1 MVLSDGNFLE
11 AMTFADWLF
20 VGVLDAF
27 AFLYCYHIGRESV
40 PDKSE
45 PPSPPPRSG
54 QPVHR

>member
-1 MVLSDGNFLE
+1 MAIASVNFLD
-11 AMTFADWLF
+11 AMTCADWLF

-27 AFLYCYHIGRESV
+27 AFLYAYHIGRESV
-40 PDKSE
+40 PDKSD

>member
-11 AMTFADWLF
+11 AMSFADWLF

-40 PDKSE
+40 PD
-45 PPSPPPRSG
+45 PPSKPPRSSG
-54 QPVHR
+54 QPPFHR

>member
-40 PDKSE
+40 PD
-45 PPSPPPRSG
+45 PPSKPPQSSG
-54 QPVHR
+54 QPPYAR